1 MWNIDNFLFLMYNGN
16 VRVYYAHFTKE
27 RGVVIVM
34 RDFLENIKDWFLGL
48 FRKKEHSI
56 LVRLMGPIMVII
68 LAQVLVFILVMLAS
82 GALEYVYDSSYQIL
96 NEKTTLHANHITT
109 ELVEKRKIVT
119 NSTPTINSVVS
130 SKLLA
135 LGREAYEIR
144 TDKELGN
151 EILEGISSELTNVV
165 MDNPIEGAFVI
176 LNDGEE
182 TGEYTTLYLKG
193 RDLNGGSNLQI
204 VKGTEEIAELIGA
217 KKQSTYSFSDH
228 FTFNDKDAEEA
239 KYFFEPLEAAMRGD
253 GKDCGYWSMPF
264 LIENYI
270 IESMTYTEPLVAAD
284 GTVYGV
290 VGIEFIE
297 RYYIRSL
304 LQIDSEHSID
314 NVVYLLAQNN
324 DNIAIKDYKVASG
337 SHERFQNHYANTGI
351 LNLGGNEVH
360 NDIYRIMQTEDED
373 EEIYGS
379 VKELQ
384 LYPNN
389 SSFATDRWFIIGV
402 VDEHTLFGFSDSL
415 MTTAAYAVVVSVLF
429 GLLGVL
435 IVARLV
441 TQPMTKIVREV
452 NNLDTTRNVWFEK
465 TNIRE
470 IDMLTSSIKNLSE
483 RIVSSTTKL
492 SQILNVLDISIGA
505 FEYDDASDLAYCTEG
520 FYSLMGW
527 NTLTYI
533 DGYVGKEFLSRKIE
547 EMIPYETSGNES
559 WYRIEDDYGNIRFVK
574 FTVTELGTRT
584 LGIAEDVTKDVQE
597 KRKLEFERDYDLLT
611 GIYNRRAFKR
621 EVSGLFLS
629 ETVDLRVACVMM
641 MDLDNLKYINDTYGH
656 DYGDEYIRK
665 SAEIL
670 SSAEKWGGIVAR
682 MSGDEF
688 YVFLSGYDTKEE
700 IRNIIMRIK
709 KVFNSTEIEMPDGSK
724 IKLRASA
731 GIAWYPDD
739 SKDFEELL
747 RYADFAMYTVKHSVK
762 GDICEFDGEKYHK
775 DAILLS
781 GKEELNK
788 IIESELV
795 RYALQPIV
803 DARSGEIFAYEAL
816 MRPQGETLKTPLD
829 VIRVARQ
836 QAKMYQIEKLTW
848 HKSMQA
854 YINQIESGNISPGA
868 KLFLNSFSSQI
879 LTDEDFN
886 DYEQRYKEYLPNIV
900 MEVLESDELD
910 EGFAR
915 KKSEYVRGWGGII
928 ALDDFGTGYN
938 GDYSLILLNPDLVK
952 IDMNMVRSVDTDEN
966 KQELILNLISYAKR
980 QNIKILAEGVQ
991 TRGEM
996 EKLVEFGV
1004 DYMQG
1009 NYFALPMFVPSQVS
1023 ESVKQE
1029 LIEANRILGR

>member
-1 MWNIDNFLFLMYNGN
+1 M
-16 VRVYYAHFTKE
+16 A
-27 RGVVIVM
+27 
-34 RDFLENIKDWFLGL
+34 
-48 FRKKEHSI
+48 
-56 LVRLMGPIMVII
+56 PIMAII
-68 LAQVLVFILVMLAS
+68 LAQVLVFTLVMVAS
-82 GALEYVYDSSYQIL
+82 GSLEYIYDSSYQVL
-96 NEKTTLHANHITT
+96 NEKTSLHANHVTT
-109 ELVEKRKIVT
+109 ELLDKRKIV
-119 NSTPTINSVVS
+119 SGSSPTINSIVS

-135 LGREAYEIR
+135 MGKEAYDIKN
-144 TDKELGN
+144 DKLLAEG
-151 EILEGISSELTNVV
+151 ILASISSELATITQNN
-165 MDNPIEGAFVI
+165 DIEGAFVI
-176 LNDGEE
+176 LNNGEE
-182 TGEYTTLYLKG
+182 TDQYSALYLKG
-193 RDLNGGSNLQI
+193 RDLNGANKLQI

-217 KKQSTYSFSDH
+217 EKQSSYFFSDH
-228 FTFNDKDAEEA
+228 FDFSKKSAEE
-239 KYFFEPLEAAMRGD
+239 KEFFFAPLEAAMRGD
-253 GKDCGYWSMPF
+253 GRDCGYWSMPF
-264 LIENYI
+264 KMENFVVD
-270 IESMTYTEPLVAAD
+270 SVTYTEPLVGAD

-290 VGIEFIE
+290 IGIEFIE
-297 RYYIRSL
+297 RYYVRSL
-304 LQIDSEHSID
+304 LTIDSENSLD
-314 NVVYLLAQNN
+314 NVVYLLAKSSDVRNYQVSSCSN
-324 DNIAIKDYKVASG
+324 
-337 SHERFQNHYANTGI
+337 ERFQSHYAKTGTI
-351 LNLGGNEVH
+351 NLGGPEVYSG
-360 NDIYRIMQTEDED
+360 IYRFAETEDND
-373 EEIYGS
+373 EKIYGS
-379 VKELQ
+379 VKELS

-389 SSFATDRWFIIGV
+389 SAFATDRWYVISV
-402 VDEHTLFGFSDSL
+402 VDDGTLFGFSDSL
-415 MTTAAYAVVVSVLF
+415 MKTVIYSIIVSALF

-441 TQPMTKIVREV
+441 TQPMTKVVREV
-452 NNLDTTRNVWFEK
+452 NTLDPTRNVWFEK

-505 FEYDDASDLAYCTEG
+505 FEFDDTSDLAYCTEG
-520 FYSLMGW
+520 FFSLMGW

-533 DGYVGKEFLSRKIE
+533 DGYVGKEFLIKKIE

-559 WYRIEDDYGNIRFVK
+559 WYKIEDEHGEIRFVK
-574 FTVTELGTRT
+574 FTVTELDTRT
-584 LGIAEDVTKDVQE
+584 LGVAEDVTKEVQE

-629 ETVDLRVACVMM
+629 ETVDLRIAAVMM

-688 YVFLSGYDTKEE
+688 YLFLSGYDTKDE

-709 KVFNSTEIEMPDGSK
+709 KVFNATEIEMPDGTK
-724 IKLRASA
+724 IKLRSSA

-781 GKEELNK
+781 GKEELNR

-803 DARSGEIFAYEAL
+803 DARTGEIFAYEAL

-854 YINQIESGNISPGA
+854 YINQIESGNISPNA
-868 KLFLNSFSSQI
+868 RLFLNSFSSQI
-879 LTDEDFN
+879 LSDDDFN

-952 IDMNMVRSVDTDEN
+952 IDMNMVRGVDSDEN
-966 KQELILNLISYAKR
+966 KQELILNLISYAKK
-980 QNIKILAEGVQ
+980 QGIKILAEGVQ
-991 TRGEM
+991 TRDEM
-996 EKLVEFGV
+996 IKLVEFGV

-1009 NYFALPMFVPSQVS
+1009 NYLALPMFTPSQVS
-1023 ESVKQE
+1023 ESVKKE
-1029 LIEANRILGR
+1029 LIDANAKFSS

>member
-1 MWNIDNFLFLMYNGN
+1 M
-16 VRVYYAHFTKE
+16 A
-27 RGVVIVM
+27 
-34 RDFLENIKDWFLGL
+34 
-48 FRKKEHSI
+48 
-56 LVRLMGPIMVII
+56 PIMAII
-68 LAQVLVFILVMLAS
+68 LAQVLVFTLVMVAS
-82 GALEYVYDSSYQIL
+82 GSLEYIYDSSYQEL
-96 NEKTTLHANHITT
+96 NEKTSLHANHVTT
-109 ELVEKRKIVT
+109 ELLDKRKIV
-119 NSTPTINSVVS
+119 SGSSPTINSIVS

-135 LGREAYEIR
+135 MGKEAYDIKN
-144 TDKELGN
+144 DKLLAEG
-151 EILEGISSELTNVV
+151 ILASISSELATITQNN
-165 MDNPIEGAFVI
+165 DIEGAFVI
-176 LNDGEE
+176 LNDGDE
-182 TGEYTTLYLKG
+182 TGEYSALYIKG
-193 RDLNGGSNLQI
+193 RDLNGANKLQI

-217 KKQSTYSFSDH
+217 EKQSSYFFSDH
-228 FTFNDKDAEEA
+228 FDFSKKSKEE
-239 KYFFEPLEAAMRGD
+239 KEFFFAPLEAAMRGD
-253 GKDCGYWSMPF
+253 GRDYGYWSMPF
-264 LIENYI
+264 KMENFVVD
-270 IESMTYTEPLVAAD
+270 SVTYTEPLVGAD

-290 VGIEFIE
+290 IGIEFIE
-297 RYYIRSL
+297 RYYVRSL
-304 LQIDSEHSID
+304 LTIDSENSLD
-314 NVVYLLAQNN
+314 NVVYLLARSSDIRNYQ
-324 DNIAIKDYKVASG
+324 VASC
-337 SHERFQNHYANTGI
+337 SNERFQNHYAKTGTI
-351 LNLGGNEVH
+351 NLGGPEVYSG
-360 NDIYRIMQTEDED
+360 IYRFADTEDND
-373 EEIYGS
+373 EQIYGS
-379 VKELQ
+379 VKELSF
-384 LYPNN
+384 YPNN
-389 SSFATDRWFIIGV
+389 SAFATDHWYVISV
-402 VDEHTLFGFSDSL
+402 VDKGTLFGFSDSL
-415 MTTAAYAVVVSVLF
+415 MKTVIYSIIVSALF

-441 TQPMTKIVREV
+441 TQPMTKVVREV
-452 NNLDTTRNVWFEK
+452 NTLDPTRNVWFEK

-492 SQILNVLDISIGA
+492 SKILNVLDISIGA
-505 FEYDDASDLAYCTEG
+505 FEFDDSSDLAYCTEG
-520 FYSLMGW
+520 FFSLMGW

-533 DGYVGKEFLSRKIE
+533 DGYVGKEFLIKKIE

-559 WYRIEDDYGNIRFVK
+559 WYKIEDEHGEIRFVK
-574 FTVTELGTRT
+574 FTVTELDTRT
-584 LGIAEDVTKDVQE
+584 LGVAEDVTKEVQE

-629 ETVDLRVACVMM
+629 ETVDLRIAAVMM

-688 YVFLSGYDTKEE
+688 YLFLSGYDTKDE

-709 KVFNSTEIEMPDGSK
+709 KVFNATEIEMPDGTK
-724 IKLRASA
+724 IKLRSSA

-803 DARSGEIFAYEAL
+803 DARTGEIFAYEAL

-854 YINQIESGNISPGA
+854 FINQIESGNISPNA
-868 KLFLNSFSSQI
+868 RLFLNSFSSQI
-879 LTDEDFN
+879 LSDDDFN

-952 IDMNMVRSVDTDEN
+952 IDMNMVRGVDTDEN
-966 KQELILNLISYAKR
+966 KQELILNLISYAKK
-980 QNIKILAEGVQ
+980 QGIKILAEGVQ
-991 TRGEM
+991 TRDEM
-996 EKLVEFGV
+996 IKLVEFGV

-1009 NYFALPMFVPSQVS
+1009 NYLALPMFTPSPVS
-1023 ESVKQE
+1023 ESVKKE
-1029 LIEANRILGR
+1029 LIDANAKFSS

>member
-1 MWNIDNFLFLMYNGN
+1 MADFFENAKILFSK
-16 VRVYYAHFTKE
+16 V
-27 RGVVIVM
+27 
-34 RDFLENIKDWFLGL
+34 
-48 FRKKEHSI
+48 FRRREHSI
-56 LVRLMGPIMVII
+56 LVRLMVPIMVII
-68 LAQVLVFILVMLAS
+68 LTQVLVFILVMLAS

-96 NEKTTLHANHITT
+96 NEKTAAHVNYVAS
-109 ELVEKRKIVT
+109 ELVDKQKIVT

-130 SKLLA
+130 SKLLTM
-135 LGREAYEIR
+135 GRESYEIR
-144 TDKELGN
+144 TDEELGKD
-151 EILEGISSELTNVV
+151 ILMGIAPELADVV
-165 MDNPIEGAFVI
+165 MNNSIEGAFVI

-182 TGEYTTLYLKG
+182 TGEYTSLYLKG
-193 RDLNGGSNLQI
+193 RDLNGGNKLQI
-204 VKGTEEIAELIGA
+204 VKGTEEIAEAIGA
-217 KKQSTYSFSDH
+217 QKQNSYFFSDH
-228 FTFNDKDAEEA
+228 FTFDNKDG
-239 KYFFEPLEAAMRGD
+239 KNSKFFFEPVNAAMKGD

-264 LIENYI
+264 LMENYI
-270 IESMTYTEPLVAAD
+270 IESVTYTEPLVSAD

-290 VGIEFIE
+290 IGIEFIE
-297 RYYIRSL
+297 RYYFRSVMQMDNESSL
-304 LQIDSEHSID
+304 DS
-314 NVVYLLAQNN
+314 VVYLLAQSRDGMGIRNYE
-324 DNIAIKDYKVASG
+324 IASYSN
-337 SHERFQNHYANTGI
+337 ERFKKHYSKTGV
-351 LNLGGNEVH
+351 LNLGGTEVH
-360 NDIYRIMQTEDED
+360 TDIFRIMQTEDE
-373 EEIYGS
+373 EEQIYGS
-379 VKELQ
+379 VKEIP

-389 SSFATDRWFIIGV
+389 SAFATDRWYVISV
-402 VDEHTLFGFSDSL
+402 VDEGTLFGFSDSL
-415 MTTAAYAVVVSVLF
+415 MKTAAYAVIVSALF

-435 IVARLV
+435 IAARLV

-470 IDMLTSSIKNLSE
+470 LDMLTASIKSLSE

-505 FEYDDASDLAYCTEG
+505 FEYDDTSDLAYCTEG
-520 FYSLMGW
+520 FYELMGW
-527 NTLTYI
+527 STITYI

-559 WYRIEDDYGNIRFVK
+559 WYRIEDDAGNLRFVK

-584 LGIAEDVTKDVQE
+584 LGVAEDVTKDVQE

-629 ETVDLRVACVMM
+629 ETVDLRVAAIMM
-641 MDLDNLKYINDTYGH
+641 LDLDNLKYINDTYGH

-670 SSAEKWGGIVAR
+670 SAAEKYGGIVAR

-688 YVFLSGYDTKEE
+688 YIFLSGYDTKDE
-700 IRNIIMRIK
+700 IRSIIMKIK
-709 KVFNSTEIEMPDGSK
+709 KIFNSTEIEMPDGSR

-739 SKDFEELL
+739 SEDFEELL

-803 DARSGEIFAYEAL
+803 NAKNGEIFAYEAL
-816 MRPQGETLKTPLD
+816 MRPQGDTLKTPLD

-854 YINQIESGNISPGA
+854 YINQIESGNISPDA

-879 LTDEDFN
+879 LTDDDFN

-915 KKSEYVRGWGGII
+915 RKSEYVRGWGGII

-938 GDYSLILLNPDLVK
+938 GDYSLILLSPDLVK
-952 IDMNMVRSVDTDEN
+952 IDMNMVRGVDTDEN

-991 TRGEM
+991 THGEM
-996 EKLVEFGV
+996 EKLIEFGV

-1009 NYFALPMFVPSQVS
+1009 NYFALPMFTPAQIS
-1023 ESVKQE
+1023 EATKQE
-1029 LIEANRILGR
+1029 LIEVNRRING

>member
-1 MWNIDNFLFLMYNGN
+1 MYNRN
-16 VRVYYAHFTKE
+16 VRGKLCPFYREK
-27 RGVVIVM
+27 RCVIVM
-34 RDFLENIKDWFLGL
+34 GNFLSNAKDWILKL
-48 FRKKEHSI
+48 FRRREHSI
-56 LVRLMGPIMVII
+56 LVRLMVPIMVII
-68 LAQVLVFILVMLAS
+68 LTQVLVFMLVMLAS
-82 GALEYVYDSSYQIL
+82 GALDYVYDSSYQIL
-96 NEKTTLHANHITT
+96 NEKTTLHSNHITT

-130 SKLLA
+130 SKLLTM
-135 LGREAYEIR
+135 GREAYEIR
-144 TDKELGN
+144 TDRELGN
-151 EILEGISSELTNVV
+151 EILMDISSELSSVV
-165 MDNPIEGAFVI
+165 MENPIEGAFVI
-176 LNDGEE
+176 LNNGED
-182 TGEYTTLYLKG
+182 TGEYTSLYLKG
-193 RDLNGGSNLQI
+193 RDLNGGNSLQI
-204 VKGTEEIAELIGA
+204 VKGTEELVEFTGA
-217 KKQSTYSFSDH
+217 KKQNSYFFSDH

-239 KYFFEPLEAAMRGD
+239 KFFFEPLNAAMRGD

-290 VGIEFIE
+290 IGIEFIE
-297 RYYIRSL
+297 RYYIRSI
-304 LQIDSEHSID
+304 LQIDSESSID
-314 NVVYLLAQNN
+314 NVVYLLAAQND
-324 DNIAIKDYKVASG
+324 DNLSIRDYRIASS
-337 SHERFQNHYANTGI
+337 SHERFQKHYAKTGI
-351 LNLGGNEVH
+351 LNLGGQEVH
-360 NDIYRIMQTEDED
+360 TDVYRIMQTEDED
-373 EEIYGS
+373 EKIYGS
-379 VKELQ
+379 VKQVQ

-389 SSFATDRWFIIGV
+389 SAFATDRWYIISV
-402 VDEHTLFGFSDSL
+402 VDEGTLFGFSDSL

-441 TQPMTKIVREV
+441 TQPMTKVVREV

-470 IDMLTSSIKNLSE
+470 IDMLTASIKSLSE

-505 FEYDDASDLAYCTEG
+505 FEYDDTSDLAYCTEG
-520 FYSLMGW
+520 FYNLMGW

-584 LGIAEDVTKDVQE
+584 LGVAEDVTKDVQE

-709 KVFNSTEIEMPDGSK
+709 KVFNATEIEMPDGSK

-803 DARSGEIFAYEAL
+803 DAKNGEIFAYEAL
-816 MRPQGETLKTPLD
+816 MRPQGDTLKTPLD

-854 YINQIESGNISPGA
+854 YINQIESGNISPDA

-952 IDMNMVRSVDTDEN
+952 IDMNMVRGVDTDEN

-991 TRGEM
+991 THGEM
-996 EKLVEFGV
+996 VKLVEFGV

-1009 NYFALPMFVPSQVS
+1009 NYFGLPMFVPSQVS
-1023 ESVKQE
+1023 DTIKQE
-1029 LIEANRILGR
+1029 LIEANRNLGL